1 MPSLRKPATPP
12 TSLDGVSNTVPKR
25 PRPSRITRSSTALLN
40 TAHLDGTPIM
50 PRTLTRSS
58 ESTGGLQDSLLETT
72 AQGAASLPCSPNWAG
87 APWRTD
93 DKTSDSPWSSRL
105 SRSSWRCR
113 PLTSTLLIA
122 ELVLPPGATLTSSVP
137 SAPQLNYT
145 ETHSSHG
152 QYQCGKT
159 CIVISSPARPWTVLK
174 VGCLRLNSLLRA
186 FSPSTWYPSG
196 CVPIIYPDSD
206 PDPATT
212 IYSRCSEWSHR
223 LYNKNDTKKVQIY
236 VIWKLILWAF
246 IRASLFENS
255 VCKLKVERNYFA

>member
-25 PRPSRITRSSTALLN
+25 PRPSPITRSSAALLN

-58 ESTGGLQDSLLETT
+58 ESTRGLQDSLLETT

-87 APWRTD
+87 APGLEDRRQNLRLTLKFKVVKKLVALSPTHLHPADSRT
-93 DKTSDSPWSSRL
+93 R
-105 SRSSWRCR
+105 
-113 PLTSTLLIA
+113 
-122 ELVLPPGATLTSSVP
+122 ATLTSSVP

-145 ETHSSHG
+145 ETNSSHG

-159 CIVISSPARPWTVLK
+159 CIVISSPALPWTVLK

-186 FSPSTWYPSG
+186 LSPSAWYPSG

-206 PDPATT
+206 PDPAST
-212 IYSRCSEWSHR
+212 IYSRCSE
-223 LYNKNDTKKVQIY
+223 
-236 VIWKLILWAF
+236 
-246 IRASLFENS
+246 
-255 VCKLKVERNYFA
+255 